1 MHPFFP
7 WTHQNINGSLAR
19 TDNEH
24 SIIYDAMKA
33 SFGVMFI
40 HSRTLFAGGPCTS
53 VHFYRTYFVELE
65 SLLKKESGDRKCQTV
80 HDQEFGVS
88 RQKGH
93 VGKGSHDTEKNAM
106 KRKQVGWA
114 FASGKCPFCRN
125 RRKKRGETNCWDE
138 NRGAIALPI
147 WTSIFQPH

>member
-1 MHPFFP
+1 MHPSFP

-106 KRKQVGWA
+106 KRKHVGWA

-125 RRKKRGETNCWDE
+125 RRKKREETNCWDE